1 MNQLNEEKNKNKNLL
16 EELNKEKIKVKELN
30 NKIKTY
36 KNSNNEYIKKL
47 KELEEL
53 IKLKNKE
60 INNLKTNNNN
70 NNENSFINSQEKII
84 SIFFTSIN
92 EENYRT
98 ISCEKTDTFDKIEEK
113 IFNEYPKY
121 KDYNVFLTVNG
132 KVIESEK
139 TLEENGI
146 KDGNTII
153 VNINDE

>member
-1 MNQLNEEKNKNKNLL
+1 MDEEKNKNKNLL

-30 NKIKTY
+30 DKIKAY
-36 KNSNNEYIKKL
+36 ENFKNEYIKKL

-53 IKLKNKE
+53 IKSQNKE
-60 INNLKTNNNN
+60 INNLKKNNNINN
-70 NNENSFINSQEKII
+70 NNENTFIKSQEKII

-92 EENYRT
+92 EEIYRP
-98 ISCEKTDTFDKIEEK
+98 ISCEKTDTLGKIEEK
-113 IFNEYPKY
+113 IYNEYPKY
-121 KDYNVFLTVNG
+121 KDYNIFLTVNG

-146 KDGNTII
+146 KDGNIII